1 MDELDYFIDN
11 AFSLV
16 MSGYYRTRAER
27 TVPVKPFS
35 SSLVSADR
43 IPVVAEFKRRT
54 PSVRD
59 VSSDAD
65 IRERLTAFSHAGV
78 CGFSIL
84 TEPHRFDGSLDNIS
98 IASSFG
104 LPVLMKDFVIA
115 TDQVD
120 AAYRLG
126 ADAVLLIMDIFERS
140 RFNIDVLME
149 DIHTAGMEAVL
160 EVNSS
165 AQFSAAMETEADVI
179 GINNRNLSDLS
190 LDEGRTAKVLA
201 EVAKDRPVIGMSGVT
216 EAGHVTSMLDAGADA
231 VLVGTSLMGGST
243 ALLEEI
249 REAVLKRR
257 K

>member
-1 MDELDYFIDN
+1 MDELDSFIEN

-16 MSGYYRTRAER
+16 MSGYYATGQKR
-27 TVPVKPFS
+27 TVPVKSLTS
-35 SSLVSADR
+35 SIASADR
-43 IPVVAEFKRRT
+43 IPVIAEFKRRT

-59 VSSDAD
+59 ISSDAD
-65 IRERLTAFSHAGV
+65 ITERLTAFANAGI

-84 TEPHRFDGSLDNIS
+84 TEPHRFDGSLANIS
-98 IASSFG
+98 AASAFG
-104 LPVLMKDFVIA
+104 LPVIMKDFIIA

-165 AQFSAAMETEADVI
+165 EQFAAAMETEADII
-179 GINNRNLSDLS
+179 GINNRNLSDLT
-190 LDEGRTAKVLA
+190 LEERRVEKVLA
-201 EVAKDRPVIGMSGVT
+201 GAAKDRPVIGMSGVT
-216 EAGHVTSMLDAGADA
+216 SPLQVMSMLDAGADA

-243 ALLEEI
+243 ALLDGI
-249 REAVLKRR
+249 KEAVLKRR